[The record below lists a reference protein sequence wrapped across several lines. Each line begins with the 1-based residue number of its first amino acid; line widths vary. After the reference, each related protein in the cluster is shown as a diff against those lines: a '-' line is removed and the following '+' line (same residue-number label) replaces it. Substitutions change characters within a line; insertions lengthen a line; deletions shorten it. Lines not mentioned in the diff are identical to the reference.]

1 MDGVETMRIL
11 VDTSFLFALVNQNDR
26 SHVACADL
34 ARSIQG
40 ALIVPVTVLPE
51 ITYLAQERLG
61 HRSMRQLAQQ
71 LASPTWTLENLMQ
84 EDLGRAGAVLERYSD
99 SSLDFVDATIVAI
112 AERLNIRRILTLDR
126 RHFMMIRPRHC
137 AAFEVLP

>member
-1 MDGVETMRIL
+1 MMRIL

-26 SHVACADL
+26 SHVVCVDL

-51 ITYLAQERLG
+51 ATYLTQERLG
-61 HRSMRQLAQQ
+61 HRSMRQLVQQ
-71 LASPTWTLENLMQ
+71 LASPAWTLENLSE

-112 AERLNIRRILTLDR
+112 AERLNVRRILTLDR
-126 RHFMMIRPRHC
+126 RHFMIIRPRHC
-137 AAFEVLP
+137 TAFEILP